1 MKKTGFRVA
10 VAAFA
15 VIVASAMLPMAA
27 KADGARRPMALM
39 VMFDGLRADGIES
52 GSMPNVMALRNG
64 TWHAGYNGAWSVTA
78 QIAPGSDS
86 VSAPN
91 HVSIATGYSPTT
103 HHATANGQTASV
115 DYTTY
120 PTWLKRV
127 VDARSG
133 ATAAFAYSWS
143 EDAGLGPATG
153 VTFLGGTDA
162 QNATDLAALLAS
174 ANAPDATMFFINE
187 PDAGGHAG
195 NYYPYTTGYRNSLAL
210 SDGYLG
216 QCLTAIT
223 NRATFADEDWLI
235 LVTSDHGGYLKTHG
249 SSGSGTHGITVPIVI
264 AGRSVTAGRIP
275 GLSYNFD
282 VCASALA
289 HFGITVAG
297 LEATVRDGAAE
308 TSRPISAGLAAYLPF
323 DEDFGNKITN
333 NTVTSEKVNSPA
345 ITAGGRIGSYCD
357 IPSGSYLR
365 LKNSQY
371 LSYEGGDKS
380 YTAIVWVKMNQV
392 SSGDPAILANK
403 NWSGNAVGTLL
414 CAGKLLYNY
423 RGVTLNSGSG
433 SARLDIGPYHVEGNT
448 AWTFYAISRWDDGT
462 HIIYQG
468 RSDGTL
474 NWNALTFDA
483 FVLKSSYP
491 FCIGQDGTGSYGSK
505 FVGGV
510 DDVAIWTRALRHEDI
525 RFIYE
530 SGLAGT
536 AIGDLITDAPA
547 TAVWT
552 GAGSDPSNSADPA
565 NWSCAD
571 EESNPLPG
579 AIPGLGTAVTI
590 SGATTFDL
598 ADGKILSCRSVL
610 FDNVTLS
617 TNKVWSGLDISK
629 IANGSSIDLRGKRL
643 TLKGVSGANVAANV
657 CTITDTTEDTDNPGI
672 LEINTPSGVTFENK
686 AIALTGNLHVEKTGA
701 GTFIA
706 TKTSQSYTGGTLV
719 KAGSA
724 KFGESG
730 QFLPF
735 GASGTSIE
743 AETGA
748 DIDAYS
754 RNVRDYTIVLSGGK
768 YKNTRNSTVS
778 NMKQD
783 LGNIVLKA
791 DSEMP
796 FDSQTNVDQD
806 KILQNNAV
814 WDLGGHTLTI
824 TYNGVDPDI
833 WFVSS
838 GNKNATTGKLYLKNG
853 TVKTV
858 AKSDGKG
865 WFHDTRTDGTE
876 GGSYDIGTRIRH
888 FGESTVSN
896 LTFRMADNN
905 AGGTGVYKVY
915 GTFKPQSAYGHNV
928 QMLDGSTIDLSM
940 KTGAWSSKYTGSDN
954 SEFFVTFETGAT
966 GTVNL
971 TGRETEME
979 SLAKGEVEG
988 NERGYVITWTTK
1000 PTNVTFLPKMA
1011 NAEKYMLTATD
1022 TGLRIRKPR
1031 GMTIIVK

>member
-1 MKKTGFRVA
+1 MKTKMIRAA
-10 VAAFA
+10 VAAA
-15 VIVASAMLPMAA
+15 LTIAA
-27 KADGARRPMALM
+27 GVLTANADGTKRPMALM

-64 TWHAGYNGAWSVTA
+64 TWQAGYNGAWSVTA

-91 HVSIATGYSPTT
+91 HISIATGYSPAT

-127 VDARSG
+127 VDAKSG

-143 EDAGLGPATG
+143 EDAGLGPAAG

-195 NYYPYTTGYRNSLAL
+195 NYYPFTTGYRNSLAL

-297 LEATVRDGAAE
+297 LEATARDGAAE
-308 TSRPISAGLAAYLPF
+308 TARPISAGLAAYLPF
-323 DEDFGNKITN
+323 DEDFDNKITGN
-333 NTVTSEKVNSPA
+333 NVTTEKVSSPA
-345 ITAGGRIGSYCD
+345 ITSGGRMGSYCN

-365 LKNSQY
+365 LKNSQS
-371 LSYEGGDKS
+371 LTYEGGDKS
-380 YTAIVWVKMNQV
+380 YTAIVWVKMNPLPANGG
-392 SSGDPAILANK
+392 GDPAILANK

-433 SARLDIGPYHVEGNT
+433 SGRLDIGPYHVEGDT
-448 AWTFYAISRWDDGT
+448 KWTFYAISRWDDGT

-491 FCIGQDGTGSYGSK
+491 FCIGQDGTGNYGSK

-525 RFIYE
+525 RLIYE
-530 SGLAGT
+530 SGLAGL
-536 AIGDLITDAPA
+536 AISDLYAPA

-552 GAGSDPSNSADPA
+552 GAGSDPSDPFDPD

-571 EESNPLPG
+571 EEANPLPG
-579 AIPGLGTAVTI
+579 KLPGRKTDVTI
-590 SGATTFDL
+590 SGATTFNIASGGL
-598 ADGKILSCRSVL
+598 VLCKSVL

-617 TNKVWSGLDISK
+617 SDRDWSGLDITK
-629 IANGSSIDLRGKRL
+629 VANGSSIDLRGNRL
-643 TLKGVSGANVAANV
+643 SLKGASGANVAANV
-657 CTITDTTEDTDNPGI
+657 CTITDTTTDTDNPGV

-686 AIALTGNLHVEKTGA
+686 AIALTGNLRVEKTGA

-706 TKTSQSYTGGTLV
+706 TKTNQSYTGGTLV

-724 KFGESG
+724 KFGESAAY
-730 QFLPF
+730 FPF

-743 AETGA
+743 AESGA

-768 YKNTRNSTVS
+768 YKNTRNSSVS

-796 FDSQTNVDQD
+796 FDSQTSVDHD
-806 KILQNNAV
+806 KILQDNAV

-824 TYNGVDPDI
+824 TYNGADPDI
-833 WFVSS
+833 WFVSFN
-838 GNKNATTGKLYLKNG
+838 NKSATTGKLYLKNG

-858 AKSDGKG
+858 AKSDGRG
-865 WFHDTRTDGTE
+865 WWHDTRTDGTE

-940 KTGAWSSKYTGSDN
+940 KTGAWSNKYTGSDN

-966 GTVNL
+966 VMVNL
-971 TGRETEME
+971 VGREAEME

-1011 NAEKYMLTATD
+1011 NAEKYKLTATD
-1022 TGLRIRKPR
+1022 TGLRIRKPK